1 MTVLPFWKLQIEKQY
16 KYKNVKDS
24 GFKNLKSSIWN
35 LVSEM
40 SLVKLTIKGISY
52 SQTQN
57 GAYALILNEVDGE
70 RKLPIVIGA
79 FEAQSIAIALEKEI
93 KPPRPLTHDLFKS
106 FADRFD
112 IVVKQV
118 IIHKLVDGVFYSSI
132 ICERDK
138 IEEIIDART
147 SDAIALALR
156 FSAPI
161 FTYKNIL
168 DKAGVYLNNPSDL
181 ENQNTDDDGIL
192 STPETFGLDDESST
206 TIDVYKAMS
215 LSELHEGLEKAVQDE
230 DYEKAAKIRDEISK
244 RES

>member
-1 MTVLPFWKLQIEKQY
+1 
-16 KYKNVKDS
+16 
-24 GFKNLKSSIWN
+24 
-35 LVSEM
+35 M
-40 SLVKLTIKGISY
+40 SLVRLKIKGISY

-57 GAYALILNEVDGE
+57 GAYALILNEVDGD

-93 KPPRPLTHDLFKS
+93 KPPRPLTHDLFKNFS
-106 FADRFD
+106 DRFD

-156 FSAPI
+156 FNAPI
-161 FTYKNIL
+161 FTYKTIL
-168 DKAGVYLNNPSDL
+168 DKAGIFLKFSSKEKKDENDDSIMVDEILQEGETVEIEQGATDGYTELTIEELN
-181 ENQNTDDDGIL
+181 Q
-192 STPETFGLDDESST
+192 
-206 TIDVYKAMS
+206 
-215 LSELHEGLEKAVQDE
+215 ELNKAVSKE
-230 DYEKAAKIRDEISK
+230 DYEKAAKLRDEISK
-244 RES
+244 RN

>member
-1 MTVLPFWKLQIEKQY
+1 
-16 KYKNVKDS
+16 
-24 GFKNLKSSIWN
+24 
-35 LVSEM
+35 M
-40 SLVKLTIKGISY
+40 SLVRLNIKGISY

-57 GAYALILNEVDGE
+57 GAYALILSEVDGE

-93 KPPRPLTHDLFKS
+93 KPPRPLTHDLFKN
-106 FADRFD
+106 FADRFE

-118 IIHKLVDGVFYSSI
+118 IIHKLVDGVFYSSL

-156 FSAPI
+156 FHAPI

-168 DKAGVYLNNPSDL
+168 DKAGIFLKVDKKEEEEQEQEKEDIIVDEL
-181 ENQNTDDDGIL
+181 L
-192 STPETFGLDDESST
+192 SNEIEIKSNDPD
-206 TIDVYKAMS
+206 YKKLS
-215 LSELHEGLEKAVQDE
+215 LSELNTMLDQAVKSE
-230 DYEKAAKIRDEISK
+230 DYEKAARLRDEISK
-244 RES
+244 RK

>member
-1 MTVLPFWKLQIEKQY
+1 
-16 KYKNVKDS
+16 
-24 GFKNLKSSIWN
+24 
-35 LVSEM
+35 M
-40 SLVKLTIKGISY
+40 SLVKLTIQGISY

-57 GAYALILNEVDGE
+57 GAYALILNEVDGD

-93 KPPRPLTHDLFKS
+93 KPPRPLTHDLFKN
-106 FADRFD
+106 FAERYD
-112 IVVKQV
+112 IVLKQV

-156 FSAPI
+156 FNAPI

-168 DKAGVYLNNPSDL
+168 DKAGIYMKTNLMDDENSPKEIDESFSNTNTFGVEENAVTGSEYSKNSLAELAELL
-181 ENQNTDDDGIL
+181 EN
-192 STPETFGLDDESST
+192 
-206 TIDVYKAMS
+206 
-215 LSELHEGLEKAVQDE
+215 AVENE
-230 DYEKAAKIRDEISK
+230 DYREAAKIRDEISK
-244 RES
+244 R

>member
-1 MTVLPFWKLQIEKQY
+1 
-16 KYKNVKDS
+16 
-24 GFKNLKSSIWN
+24 
-35 LVSEM
+35 M
-40 SLVKLTIKGISY
+40 SLVRLKIKGISY

-93 KPPRPLTHDLFKS
+93 RPPRPLTHDLFKN

-118 IIHKLVDGVFYSSI
+118 IIHKLVDGVFYSSL

-156 FSAPI
+156 FQAPI

-168 DKAGVYLNNPSDL
+168 DKAGIYLKVDPNKDENEEEEDSILIEDIINEELEFVDTDDYNSNSLEELNNL
-181 ENQNTDDDGIL
+181 LAE
-192 STPETFGLDDESST
+192 
-206 TIDVYKAMS
+206 
-215 LSELHEGLEKAVQDE
+215 AVANE
-230 DYEKAAKIRDEISK
+230 DYETAAKIRDEISK
-244 RES
+244 R

>member
-1 MTVLPFWKLQIEKQY
+1 
-16 KYKNVKDS
+16 
-24 GFKNLKSSIWN
+24 
-35 LVSEM
+35 M
-40 SLVKLTIKGISY
+40 SLVKLSIKGISY

-93 KPPRPLTHDLFKS
+93 KPPRPLTHDLFKN
-106 FADRFD
+106 FAERFD

-156 FSAPI
+156 FNAPI

-168 DKAGVYLNNPSDL
+168 DKAGIYLKTNPTDSDK
-181 ENQNTDDDGIL
+181 ENQPMDDMI
-192 STPETFGLDDESST
+192 SNPESFTAEAESGRAY
-206 TIDVYKAMS
+206 IKYS
-215 LSELHEGLEKAVQDE
+215 LQELNDLLIQAVEQE

>member
-1 MTVLPFWKLQIEKQY
+1 
-16 KYKNVKDS
+16 
-24 GFKNLKSSIWN
+24 
-35 LVSEM
+35 M
-40 SLVKLTIKGISY
+40 SLVRLTIKGISY

-57 GAYALILNEVDGE
+57 GAYALILSEVEGE

-93 KPPRPLTHDLFKS
+93 KPPRPLTHDLFKNFS
-106 FADRFD
+106 DRFE

-156 FSAPI
+156 FKAPI

-168 DKAGVYLNNPSDL
+168 EKAGIFLKTETKKSDKKASKKTDAVIEELIQGDIKESRKPSSQDYSKHSRK
-181 ENQNTDDDGIL
+181 E
-192 STPETFGLDDESST
+192 LDQMLKD
-206 TIDVYKAMS
+206 
-215 LSELHEGLEKAVQDE
+215 AVANE
-230 DYEKAAKIRDEISK
+230 DYEKAAGIRDELSK
-244 RES
+244 R

>member
-1 MTVLPFWKLQIEKQY
+1 
-16 KYKNVKDS
+16 
-24 GFKNLKSSIWN
+24 
-35 LVSEM
+35 M
-40 SLVKLTIKGISY
+40 SLVKLNIKGISY

-57 GAYALILNEVDGE
+57 GAYALILNEVDGD

-93 KPPRPLTHDLFKS
+93 KPPRPLTHDLFKN

-112 IVVKQV
+112 IIVKQV

-156 FSAPI
+156 FDAPI
-161 FTYKNIL
+161 FTYKTIL
-168 DKAGVYLNNPSDL
+168 DKAGIYLKANPKQEEEEETENETDLVTDEIFTEASIDTVSDYKK
-181 ENQNTDDDGIL
+181 L
-192 STPETFGLDDESST
+192 SLQELYNSLDS
-206 TIDVYKAMS
+206 
-215 LSELHEGLEKAVQDE
+215 AVANE

>member
-1 MTVLPFWKLQIEKQY
+1 
-16 KYKNVKDS
+16 
-24 GFKNLKSSIWN
+24 
-35 LVSEM
+35 M
-40 SLVKLTIKGISY
+40 SLVKLNIKGISY

-57 GAYALILNEVDGE
+57 GAYALILNEEDGD

-93 KPPRPLTHDLFKS
+93 SPPRPLTHDLFKN

-118 IIHKLVDGVFYSSI
+118 IIHKLVDGVFYSSL

-156 FSAPI
+156 FQAPI

-168 DKAGVYLNNPSDL
+168 DKAGIYLKVNPKKED
-181 ENQNTDDDGIL
+181 E
-192 STPETFGLDDESST
+192 DDENEDSILMDELVANELEPNEPKENYKGK
-206 TIDVYKAMS
+206 TIE
-215 LSELHEGLEKAVQDE
+215 ELQQLLEDAVNNE
-230 DYEKAAKIRDEISK
+230 DYEKAAHIRDEISK
-244 RES
+244 RE

>member
-1 MTVLPFWKLQIEKQY
+1 
-16 KYKNVKDS
+16 
-24 GFKNLKSSIWN
+24 
-35 LVSEM
+35 M
-40 SLVKLTIKGISY
+40 SLVKLSIKGISY

-57 GAYALILNEVDGE
+57 GAYALILNEVDGD

-93 KPPRPLTHDLFKS
+93 KPPRPLTHDLFKN
-106 FADRFD
+106 FAERFD

-156 FSAPI
+156 FKAPI

-168 DKAGVYLNNPSDL
+168 DKAGIFLNTNPSDPTA
-181 ENQNTDDDGIL
+181 ENQELDNVLSQTDTYSIENNNNTVANTYAKHTL
-192 STPETFGLDDESST
+192 Q
-206 TIDVYKAMS
+206 
-215 LSELHEGLEKAVQDE
+215 ELNDLLHQAVNNE

-244 RES
+244 R

>member
-1 MTVLPFWKLQIEKQY
+1 
-16 KYKNVKDS
+16 
-24 GFKNLKSSIWN
+24 
-35 LVSEM
+35 M
-40 SLVKLTIKGISY
+40 SLVRLKIKGISY

-57 GAYALILNEVDGE
+57 GAYALILNEVDSD

-93 KPPRPLTHDLFKS
+93 RPPRPLTHDLFKN

-156 FSAPI
+156 FQAPI
-161 FTYKNIL
+161 FTYRNIL
-168 DKAGVYLNNPSDL
+168 DKAGIYLKINPED
-181 ENQNTDDDGIL
+181 E
-192 STPETFGLDDESST
+192 DESEEDSILVDDLIAEELET
-206 TIDVYKAMS
+206 GSVQENHKDKT
-215 LSELHEGLEKAVQDE
+215 LEELHNLLDEAVANE

-244 RES
+244 R